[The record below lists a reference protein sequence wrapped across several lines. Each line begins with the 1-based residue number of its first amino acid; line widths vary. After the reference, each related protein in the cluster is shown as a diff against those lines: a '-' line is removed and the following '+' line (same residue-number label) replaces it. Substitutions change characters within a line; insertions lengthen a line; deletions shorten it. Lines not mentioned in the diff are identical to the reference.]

1 MNLKDREKPEAEPEL
16 IQELQREKELTK
28 KQNEEL
34 QRLNGIIK
42 KQAEE
47 TNKLK
52 STIISEKN
60 NFQSDRTKERRK
72 QKYIIN
78 INIIVSIY
86 ATIVSAILAIPHWRI
101 FAEMP
106 EYYIKYFTWITDG
119 LNKISLLLDAEADL
133 FRYYFYFFA
142 TLLSIIVGVYVYR
155 ILKEIII
162 KIKSI
167 LNCYKS
173 DDILQ
178 LQLGISAAITSACF
192 ILSIFAA
199 TYIPGVISVL
209 GWWLALTLCANIT
222 YHWIYCKINY

>member
-86 ATIVSAILAIPHWRI
+86 ATIVSAILAIPHWMV

-106 EYYIKYFTWITDG
+106 EY
-119 LNKISLLLDAEADL
+119 
-133 FRYYFYFFA
+133 
-142 TLLSIIVGVYVYR
+142 
-155 ILKEIII
+155 
-162 KIKSI
+162 
-167 LNCYKS
+167 
-173 DDILQ
+173 
-178 LQLGISAAITSACF
+178 
-192 ILSIFAA
+192 
-199 TYIPGVISVL
+199 
-209 GWWLALTLCANIT
+209 
-222 YHWIYCKINY
+222 